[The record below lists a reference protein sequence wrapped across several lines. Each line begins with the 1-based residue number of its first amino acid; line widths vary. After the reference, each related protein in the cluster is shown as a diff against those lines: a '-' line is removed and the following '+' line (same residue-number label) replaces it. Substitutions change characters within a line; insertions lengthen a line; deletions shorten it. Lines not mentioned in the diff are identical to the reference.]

1 MLWCVV
7 RASLKERVKY
17 ADEMMEQIM
26 DSADQ
31 PMEVGIKTTDSFLD
45 PGFHAVP
52 IGTTKIY

>member
-31 PMEVGIKTTDSFLD
+31 PMEVGIKTTYSFLD
-45 PGFHAVP
+45 PGFRGVR
-52 IGTTKIY
+52 I